1 MPALNIVNTDVT
13 PSNDAYTDPGRQWR
27 QCVVRSGITGWTHR
41 IWSLNF
47 LLKGLNKLCSDSN
60 ICVADKSNH
69 NNNIGV

>member
-1 MPALNIVNTDVT
+1 MVLLKLILASKLCELEQFENRAAN
-13 PSNDAYTDPGRQWR
+13 A
-27 QCVVRSGITGWTHR
+27 GITGWTHR

-60 ICVADKSNH
+60 ICVADKSNQ